1 MAIPHPLACPPTAKP
16 QPAPEPPPLEAGAR
30 LTATE
35 FMRRYEAMPHVK
47 KAELIE
53 GVVHMPSPV
62 SASRHGDPHTAVI
75 FWLTNYE
82 FGTPG
87 LIASDNSTCLLD
99 ADNVPQPDAHLRIV
113 AGGATQ
119 LNERGYVVGAPE
131 LAVEI
136 SATTTQQDRQA
147 KFTAYSRSGVREYI
161 IWRTRDRA
169 VDWFV
174 LREGR
179 YELLPPDEQGLLRS
193 SVFPGLWLDPAALVD
208 RDLPRLMAALRAGL
222 ATPEHAAFVERIR
235 GNA

>member
-1 MAIPHPLACPPTAKP
+1 METVAAPTPALTPHGSPSTPL
-16 QPAPEPPPLEAGAR
+16 PPLEAGAR

-62 SASRHGDPHTAVI
+62 SASRHGDPHFLIVT
-75 FWLTNYE
+75 WLGIYMAE
-82 FGTPG
+82 TPG
-87 LIASDNSTCLLD
+87 VVGSDNATCHLD
-99 ADNVPQPDAHLRIV
+99 SANVPQPDAHLRIA

-119 LNERGYVVGAPE
+119 LDERGYVVGAPE

-147 KFTAYSRSGVREYI
+147 KFDAYSRAGVREYI

-179 YELLPPDEQGLLRS
+179 YELLPPGDDGLLRS
-193 SVFPGLWLDPAALVD
+193 SVFPGLWLDPAALLT